1 MKTRV
6 SKKALS
12 LIAALALV
20 AGIAQV
26 APDAEAASKPKLV
39 SSKSI
44 DQGASATL
52 GITYNTKNI
61 VKTTWKASNTNVTI
75 YNKTKSKAVITGN
88 YTGFSTVS
96 AKITYKAKKKKKTT
110 TLKCA
115 VTINKPKPQSVTKKA
130 QALDVTTI
138 DNARDLGGYHTTDGW
153 RVKRN
158 LIFRTAKWDNVSE
171 EDQKKLKDDYKI
183 GYDFDFRIEKEIKD
197 APDVKIDGIEY
208 INLPIELQKYY
219 KDPEAKVLDP
229 MYARNAIFDEEM
241 MKQFGAVL
249 KKMVEDRGRH
259 GIAFHCTYGK
269 NRTGIMAALILAL
282 LGVDQETIINDYL
295 LTTQFT
301 GGTLDPDALKAMFGQ
316 IRYKF
321 GTIENF
327 VMDKIGFSLSDVD
340 ALKLYYRER
349 DVLTLNKAT
358 SWVSKLD
365 AASEASQ
372 IIVVNGVGG
381 SDADFGFY
389 EKVDGK
395 WKEVFTTYSYI
406 GRSGFMK
413 DKKEGDGGN
422 PIGTFHFTHAFGIKD
437 DPGCTALPYMKLT
450 DDDWWCGIP
459 GPYYNQPVK
468 ASELPEVL
476 TNDDSEK
483 LIDEDPAYNY
493 ALNISWNEEGV
504 VGEGSAIF
512 LHCFKA
518 RRFTAGCVAIPE
530 PLVETILKKLKTD
543 CRIVMGPNLR

>member
-138 DNARDLGGYHTTDGW
+138 DNARDLGGYQTTDGW

-241 MKQFGAVL
+241 
-249 KKMVEDRGRH
+249 
-259 GIAFHCTYGK
+259 I
-269 NRTGIMAALILAL
+269 
-282 LGVDQETIINDYL
+282 
-295 LTTQFT
+295 
-301 GGTLDPDALKAMFGQ
+301 
-316 IRYKF
+316 
-321 GTIENF
+321 
-327 VMDKIGFSLSDVD
+327 
-340 ALKLYYRER
+340 
-349 DVLTLNKAT
+349 
-358 SWVSKLD
+358 
-365 AASEASQ
+365 
-372 IIVVNGVGG
+372 
-381 SDADFGFY
+381 
-389 EKVDGK
+389 
-395 WKEVFTTYSYI
+395 
-406 GRSGFMK
+406 
-413 DKKEGDGGN
+413 
-422 PIGTFHFTHAFGIKD
+422 
-437 DPGCTALPYMKLT
+437 
-450 DDDWWCGIP
+450 
-459 GPYYNQPVK
+459 
-468 ASELPEVL
+468 
-476 TNDDSEK
+476 
-483 LIDEDPAYNY
+483 
-493 ALNISWNEEGV
+493 
-504 VGEGSAIF
+504 
-512 LHCFKA
+512 
-518 RRFTAGCVAIPE
+518 
-530 PLVETILKKLKTD
+530 
-543 CRIVMGPNLR
+543 